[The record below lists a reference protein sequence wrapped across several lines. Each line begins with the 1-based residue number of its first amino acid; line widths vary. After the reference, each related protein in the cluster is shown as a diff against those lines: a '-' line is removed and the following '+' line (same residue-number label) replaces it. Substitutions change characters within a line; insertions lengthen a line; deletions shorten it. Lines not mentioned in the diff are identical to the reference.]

1 MISLHSPHP
10 EIPRARHHA
19 YRRPP
24 DCRGLRYRSGAA
36 TDSIS
41 RQPRFSTLSDSQWVR
56 LATQELGRTEGR
68 LLTQGQSEVVIT
80 DGSRP
85 IHVPMAAV
93 DTLWTRGRSSGTG
106 ALVGAILLAGVGA
119 VLATSSSTG
128 LEENTGSARSVLS
141 LATIGAIA
149 GSLIGVVVG
158 HGIPRW
164 QRRYP

>member
-1 MISLHSPHP
+1 VHTITPLVVLLTVAAPATSLAQGP
-10 EIPRARHHA
+10 
-19 YRRPP
+19 
-24 DCRGLRYRSGAA
+24 

-41 RQPRFSTLSDSQWVR
+41 RQPQFPTLTDSQWVR
-56 LATQELGRTEGR
+56 LATPELGRTEGR

-106 ALVGAILLAGVGA
+106 ALVGAILLAGVGV

-128 LEENTGSARSVLS
+128 LEENTGSARSVLALS
-141 LATIGAIA
+141 TIGAIA
-149 GSLIGVVVG
+149 GSLIGAVVG